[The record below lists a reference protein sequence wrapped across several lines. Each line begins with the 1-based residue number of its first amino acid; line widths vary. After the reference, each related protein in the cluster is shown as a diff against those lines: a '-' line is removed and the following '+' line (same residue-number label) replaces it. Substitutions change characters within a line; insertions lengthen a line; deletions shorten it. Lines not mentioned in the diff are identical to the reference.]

1 MPRPTVTQVAEMHR
15 LAMEIADESSA
26 VLIELNGVQIRDKIG
41 RVRWYELDSTDKNG
55 WPYVERALRY
65 LTLRGKL
72 RRQKEAPNRVKVVL

>member
-1 MPRPTVTQVAEMHR
+1 MPRRKVAQAAEMHR

-41 RVRWYELDSTDKNG
+41 RVRWYELDSSDESS
-55 WPYVERALRY
+55 WPEIERALRY

-72 RRQKEAPNRVKVVL
+72 RRQKEAPNRVKFVL